1 MKLLSRYL
9 PLVLAGAFL
18 VPFASAQSTFDF
30 NVGFGAVEDSAASGI
45 DYTTNLLCSSGSS
58 TTCIPPHSLSGFML
72 GIGGNLMLW
81 KHFGVGAEVNL
92 EPGKQTYY
100 ICPAACLALLNGQ
113 FGGGLSAYTE
123 QSRTTFYDFNGIFVP
138 VKTKK
143 GIRSAFGRH
152 RRNEFQNLRELYSRG
167 NRDFVQPEFQPIFR
181 QIPEQFSGAWRRG
194 RPDLFD
200 RPCLPSSAVRCALR
214 ARSHPIRSKYADH
227 GEGLAGVQLRR
238 AVGAARGLRR
248 LRNKASYGKLLRR
261 RPGGRSGLR
270 QAPAD
275 PRSSTLIGGL

>member
-92 EPGKQTYY
+92 QPGKQTYY
-100 ICPAACLALLNGQ
+100 TCPAACLALLNGQ
-113 FGGGLSAYTE
+113 FGGGLSAFTE
-123 QSRTTFYDFNGIFVP
+123 ESRTTFYDFNGIFVP

-143 GIRSAFGRH
+143 ASVQLSGGIGGMNFKTYENFTAAGTAISSSQSSSQYAGSL
-152 RRNEFQNLRELYSRG
+152 NKFQ
-167 NRDFVQPEFQPIFR
+167 V
-181 QIPEQFSGAWRRG
+181 
-194 RPDLFD
+194 
-200 RPCLPSSAVRCALR
+200 
-214 ARSHPIRSKYADH
+214 H
-227 GEGLAGVQLRR
+227 GGVGVQIYLTDHVFLRPQFD
-238 AVGAARGLRR
+238 VH
-248 LRNKASYGKLLRR
+248 YTHDFT
-261 RPGGRSGLR
+261 PYGRSTPITAEVWLGYSL
-270 QAPAD
+270 
-275 PRSSTLIGGL
+275 GGQ